1 MMYVIGLA
9 RRKGEYQG
17 NAYDNMMIYCTRP
30 ADPSK
35 DEQGQVTECIKIK
48 YSDFPEIISPGVEI
62 NPIYDRYGRVVDIQ
76 II

>member
-1 MMYVIGLA
+1 MLVIGLA

-30 ADPSK
+30 ADTTK
-35 DEQGQVTECIKIK
+35 DEQGQITEVIKIK
-48 YSDFPEIISPGVEI
+48 TADFPSIIDIGVEI
-62 NPIYDRYGRVVDIQ
+62 RPIYDRFGRVVDIQ

>member
-1 MMYVIGLA
+1 MKVIGLA

-30 ADPSK
+30 AVPESN
-35 DEQGQVTECIKIK
+35 EQGEISDCVKIK
-48 YSDFPEIISPGVEI
+48 FENYSSLISIGSDIRV
-62 NPIYDRYGRVVDIQ
+62 IYDRFGRVVDIE